1 MKKLILLCLL
11 LSTWTFRTQAQA
23 PDHYLGDVLV
33 QLAPGENIRSL
44 ARQLETY
51 QGVTTNIK
59 IVKEV
64 SAPMRIWLLNFDYA
78 NINENYFLD
87 KVRNMRGVEVAQFN
101 HVITMRETLPDD
113 PFFGQQWQWVNEGQ
127 GGGTA
132 DADVDADEAWDLTTG
147 GTTAT
152 GDEIVVCVLEGTNRN
167 HPDLQGN
174 LWFNEQ
180 EIPDNGIDDDGNG
193 YVDDYEGWNIQT
205 GDDNVNPEGHGTT
218 VAGMIGAKG
227 NNSLL
232 VTGINWDV
240 KIMNVDFQGVS
251 EANALEAYTYPYVMR
266 KRYNESGGATGAF
279 IVATNASWGLDNGD
293 PAEAPLWCAFYDSLG
308 TVGILNC
315 GATANNNVNI
325 DVVGDLPTA
334 CPSEFMVAVTA
345 TNRNDVRTFSGYG
358 VENIDVGAPG
368 EQIVSINLNG
378 GPNTTSGTSFA
389 SPLTA
394 GIIALLY
401 SAPCSSLGPQA
412 LADPA
417 GTALLVRDALYE
429 GVDTTSLLMNEVKYG
444 GRVNAYNSLLILL
457 ENCGPCPRPFGITF
471 TDVIDTSAVVSW
483 FSTDS
488 TLQTNLR
495 FRLAGDTVW
504 TEMDSVT
511 SPVTFNGL
519 LACSAYEVELED
531 VCTDT
536 TSGYASA
543 IFETDGCCVAPD
555 VLTLS
560 ELTDTSVTA
569 TWNSVFAA
577 NSYNLKLTTGVG
589 EEIFEGLTD
598 TTFTLD
604 NLEPCMAYG
613 IRIQTVC
620 DTGATD
626 YGPVSN
632 FTTFGCGACTDL
644 SYCPSNSA
652 DATEEWIAN
661 VTLNGIDNTTA
672 SDDGYGDY
680 TGISTDLETY
690 NQYTVSLTP
699 EYAAAGFPEWF
710 NVWIDFNQNGNFN
723 DPGELV
729 YNAGATTQ
737 STVTGSI
744 IVPPD
749 AVPGSTRMRVVMQWN
764 QEPGACNTDFNFG
777 EVEDYC
783 VNILEGTPPDCVI
796 PGSLAASDIT
806 FTDAVLH
813 WAGVGDALDYGVR
826 VRPTGTVSW
835 VNIAAPDTTLSLQNL
850 DVCTEYEFQ
859 VRSACIGV
867 ESDWSGSYVF
877 STECYPP
884 CDAIPDGLDTSEVT
898 VNAATLHWNAA
909 VNAENYRLRYKKT
922 ADPDWLV
929 FTTADTE
936 FTLAGLDSCAA
947 YDFAVQA
954 LCLGDLESDISDI
967 FSFETICPT
976 AVRDLT
982 GDFESFAVQP
992 NPFTESIWLNFD
1004 LKKDQDATIELF
1016 DARGQRI
1023 HFEFSRFN
1031 AGQNLWQLTADS
1043 GTLGQL
1049 PQGIYFVKM
1058 TIGNGY
1064 AVSKLLKQ

>member
-1 MKKLILLCLL
+1 MKKLILLFLL
-11 LSTWTFRTQAQA
+11 LSAWTFNAQAQA
-23 PDHYLGDVLV
+23 LDHMLGDILV
-33 QLAPGENIRSL
+33 QLNPGEDIRHL

-51 QGVTTNIK
+51 NGVPTK
-59 IVKEV
+59 IQIEREV
-64 SAPMRIWLLNFDYA
+64 SPPMRIWLVHFDFA
-78 NINENYFLD
+78 TINENYFLD
-87 KVRNMRGVEVAQFN
+87 EVRHQRAVAVAQFN
-101 HVITMRETLPDD
+101 HVISMRETVPDD
-113 PFFGQQWQWVNEGQ
+113 PFFGQQWQWVNTGQ
-127 GGGTA
+127 GGGTP

-174 LWFNEQ
+174 LWFNEG

-205 GDDNVNPEGHGTT
+205 GDDNVNPESHGTT

-227 NNSLL
+227 NNGLFVS
-232 VTGINWDV
+232 GINWDV

-251 EANALEAYTYPYVMR
+251 EANSLEAYTYPFVMR
-266 KRYNESGGATGAF
+266 KRYNESGGAIGAF
-279 IVATNASWGLDNGD
+279 IVSTNASWGLDNGD
-293 PAEAPLWCAFYDSLG
+293 PADAPLWCAFYDSLG
-308 TVGILNC
+308 SVGILNC

-334 CPSEFMVAVTA
+334 CPSEYMVAVTA
-345 TNRNDVRTFSGYG
+345 TDNEDVRTFSGYG

-368 EQIVSINLNG
+368 AQIVSINQNG
-378 GPNTTSGTSFA
+378 GPTTTSGTSFA

-417 GTALLVRDALYE
+417 GTALLVRDALYA
-429 GVDTTSLLMNEVKYG
+429 GVDSIPNLLNEVKYG

-457 ENCGPCPRPFGITF
+457 QSCGPCPRPYGITF
-471 TDVIDTSAVVSW
+471 TNVIDTSATASW

-504 TEMDSVT
+504 TTVDSVT
-511 SPVTFNGL
+511 SPVDLTGL
-519 LACSAYEVELED
+519 LACSAYELELED
-531 VCTDT
+531 VCSDT
-536 TSGYASA
+536 TSGYASVV
-543 IFETDGCCVAPD
+543 FDTDGCCTAPD
-555 VLTLS
+555 VLVLS
-560 ELTDTSVTA
+560 AITDTSVTA

-577 NSYNLKLTTGVG
+577 NSYNLKLMTAAG

-598 TTFTLD
+598 TTLTLD
-604 NLEPCMAYG
+604 ILEPCTAYG
-613 IRIQTVC
+613 IQIQTVC

-626 YGPVSN
+626 YGTVVD

-644 SYCPSNSA
+644 TYCPSNSVNA
-652 DATEEWIAN
+652 GFEWIGN
-661 VTLNGIDNTTA
+661 VTLNTIDNTTG
-672 SDDGYGDY
+672 SDEGYGDY
-680 TGISTDLETY
+680 TGLSTDLMTY
-690 NQYTVSLTP
+690 NQYSLGLTP
-699 EYAAAGFPEWF
+699 AFASNLYDEWF
-710 NVWIDFNQNGNFN
+710 KVWIDFNQNGDFN
-723 DPGELV
+723 DAGEMV

-737 STVTGSI
+737 STVNGSI
-744 IVPPD
+744 IVP
-749 AVPGSTRMRVVMQWN
+749 ASAALGSTRMRVVMQFN
-764 QEPGACNTDFNFG
+764 QEPGVCNVNFNFG

-796 PGSLAASDIT
+796 PAGLSATGIT
-806 FTDAVLH
+806 FTGAVLN
-813 WAGVGDALDYGVR
+813 WAGVGDALDYDVR
-826 VRPTGTVSW
+826 IRPTGAVSW
-835 VNIAAPDTTLSLQNL
+835 VNIGANDTALPVQSLNA
-850 DVCTEYEFQ
+850 CTEYEFQ

-867 ESDWSGSYVF
+867 ESDWSDSYIF
-877 STECYPP
+877 TTECYPP
-884 CDAIPDGLDTSEVT
+884 CDEIPAGLDTSGVT
-898 VNAATLHWNAA
+898 MNAATLHWTTVASA
-909 VNAENYRLRYKKT
+909 GNYRLRYKKT

-929 FTTADTE
+929 FTTGDTAYA
-936 FTLAGLDSCAA
+936 LAGLDSCAA

-954 LCLGDLESDISDI
+954 LCLGDLESDFSDL
-967 FSFETICPT
+967 FSFETVCPT

-992 NPFTESIWLNFD
+992 NPFAESIWLNFS
-1004 LKKDQDATIELF
+1004 LKNGQDARIELF
-1016 DARGQRI
+1016 DARGQQM
-1023 HFEFSRFN
+1023 HLATASFH

-1043 GTLGQL
+1043 GTLSEL

-1058 TIGNGY
+1058 TIDNGY
-1064 AVSKLLKQ
+1064 AVRKLMKR